1 MKNPFAGRERRLV
14 TVGIDRIVPNP
25 NQPRRHFAREELE
38 ALSESILQNGLLQ
51 PLTVRRA
58 EGGTYELVAGER
70 RLRACR
76 MAGLHALPC
85 IVMELNNQQSSVL
98 ALVENLQR
106 SDLDFFEEAEAIGRL
121 IGEYDLTQEEVA
133 ARLGRKQS
141 TIANKLRLLRL
152 TQDERRKIL
161 EAGLT
166 ERHARALLRLPEGAL
181 RTQTLARII
190 QGRLN
195 VSATEALVE
204 RTLVLAEAEKAPVRR
219 RPLGIV
225 KDVRLL
231 VNTLNRAVES
241 IQHTGIAVCTRQEDR
256 GDFVEYIVQIP
267 KARAAAPSPLLARR

>member
-267 KARAAAPSPLLARR
+267 KARAAAPSPMLARR